1 MARVGEKKNAPKV
14 LVGIVEGRIKLGRI
28 TRTFDHN
35 IIMDF
40 KEIRWDFVKW
50 VFLARERH

>member
-1 MARVGEKKNAPKV
+1 VGEKKNAPKV